1 MKRCQEGGFIF
12 TVHFCNTAVFQR
24 GNFPALVCI
33 LRTATPVGY
42 NTITINK
49 EYTLLT
55 INFDDV
61 NGEALTVQKAFP
73 FCDGMTEA
81 KVYGSADNIQVMNAS
96 GGYDTYFMWNGASGK
111 SGTADPTKRGWAKAG
126 STSLTADT
134 LPKGATMWYQSRGA
148 KYEDSSTYYNLTVA
162 GAVSLAEK
170 YDYTLNKEYTL
181 VGNPFPVEIPLNG
194 GVVLTEPTVAKVYGS
209 ADNVQ
214 IMNEAGGYDTYFM
227 WNGASGKSGTADP
240 TKQGWQRLAVLR
252 RRPTN
257 SLSAAVRGSRPAIL
271 RLPRSFA
278 SSTQSDR
285 LNNIYCPAR
294 CRVETTLLRVG
305 RL

>member
-1 MKRCQEGGFIF
+1 M
-12 TVHFCNTAVFQR
+12 R
-24 GNFPALVCI
+24 GNFAAHVNYLYQ
-33 LRTATPVGY
+33 ATLVGY

-61 NGEALTVQKAFP
+61 DGAALTVQKAFP
-73 FCDGMTEA
+73 YCDGMTEA
-81 KVYGSADNIQVMNAS
+81 KVYGSADNIQVMNAE
-96 GGYDTYFMWNGASGK
+96 GGYDIYFMWNGASGK

-126 STSLTADT
+126 STSLTTDT
-134 LPKGATMWYQSRGA
+134 LPKGSTMWYQSRAA
-148 KYEDSSTYYNLTVA
+148 KYDDANTHYNLTVA

-170 YDYTLNKEYTL
+170 FDYTLNKEYTL

-214 IMNEAGGYDTYFM
+214 IMNVEGGYDIYFM

-240 TKQGWQRLAVLR
+240 EKQGWAK
-252 RRPTN
+252 
-257 SLSAAVRGSRPAIL
+257 AGST
-271 RLPRSFA
+271 S
-278 SSTQSDR
+278 Q
-285 LNNIYCPAR
+285 
-294 CRVETTLLRVG
+294 TTDKFPVG
-305 RL
+305 RGAWFQARNPSESAKLRFVNPVGQAE

>member
-1 MKRCQEGGFIF
+1 MKKLMFFAAAAACG
-12 TVHFCNTAVFQR
+12 TALAVESA
-24 GNFPALVCI
+24 NI
-33 LRTATPVGY
+33 VGY

-73 FCDGMTEA
+73 YCDGMTEA
-81 KVYGSADNIQVMNAS
+81 KVYSSADNIQVMNAA

-148 KYEDSSTYYNLTVA
+148 KNEDSSTYYNLTVA

-194 GVVLTEPTVAKVYGS
+194 GVVLTEPTIAKVYSS

-240 TKQGWQRLAVLR
+240 TKQGWAK
-252 RRPTN
+252 
-257 SLSAAVRGSRPAIL
+257 AGST
-271 RLPRSFA
+271 S
-278 SSTQSDR
+278 Q
-285 LNNIYCPAR
+285 
-294 CRVETTLLRVG
+294 TTDNFPVG
-305 RL
+305 RGAWFQTRNPSATAKLRFINPVGQAE